1 MRVRRILRRL
11 GWDRN
16 PLRRRWDRQEAWLN
30 AVLLVVLFAAGT
42 PLAAFI
48 GRDTYRDQ
56 ARVAEWERQHRFQV
70 WAVLLERAP
79 APARTAK
86 ARWKAPDGSPRI
98 GAVGTGTSTQPG
110 TWVPI
115 WVDEKGAVAGAPP
128 RRRPATQAAEAAT
141 AAEQEQENLVER
153 LEVQLADAR
162 EALAKTRSTARRARN
177 RQHQARQALTRLR
190 P

>member
-98 GAVGTGTSTQPG
+98 GAVGTGTGTQPG

-141 AAEQEQENLVER
+141 AAVAVLG
-153 LEVQLADAR
+153 A
-162 EALAKTRSTARRARN
+162 ALAAVRFLGRRLLDR
-177 RQHQARQALTRLR
+177 RRLR
-190 P
+190 AWGAEWLDVGPRWSNYR